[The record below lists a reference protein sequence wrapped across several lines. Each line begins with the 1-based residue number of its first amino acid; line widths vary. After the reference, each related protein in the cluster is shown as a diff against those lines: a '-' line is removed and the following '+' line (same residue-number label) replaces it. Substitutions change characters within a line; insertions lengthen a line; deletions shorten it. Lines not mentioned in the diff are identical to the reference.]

1 MGQNIKIEPAYSMK
15 PGVTVMKDGVII
27 SAVFRG
33 PEPCGL
39 VLYRKKDGGE
49 VNILFTD
56 EHRFGSLYSVRIS
69 YIDPSEWCYRLFCG
83 STFFIDPCS
92 RSIES
97 VQIGE
102 ETVRAGG
109 FFYEPD
115 DKLPAYRES
124 SHPRGGETIIY
135 CLHVRGF
142 TMLAKGLKSR
152 PGTFSAAAEKAPY
165 LRELGVNAVE
175 LMPVYELQPVTR
187 PQDGPR
193 TMEDA
198 LALYPVSKDGLPIR
212 DLSVKKVNYWGY
224 SRGFY
229 YAPNSAFGTPGYEGG
244 PQKEFADMV
253 EKFHSEGI
261 SVYLQLYFPM
271 SVTSQ
276 RQIEI
281 ARFYVTHYA
290 VDGFRLMGNITDIR
304 AFASDPIL
312 SGVRLFHTDFP
323 YSEIEGM
330 DAENPESGAVE
341 TYDLFSYND
350 RFSTLIRRFCKSD
363 DYVMRE
369 FLYEFFKVP
378 AGHGNV
384 HYVCSTDGFTLRD
397 LVSYNDR
404 HNEPNGEGG
413 NDGIRDNYSWNCGSE
428 GDSDRED
435 VLRLRRNQIRNF
447 LTLLFLSQSTPM
459 INAGDECFNTQNG
472 NNNPY
477 CQDNETGW
485 TGWDNGDTG
494 EHIRDF
500 VRRIIRFRNEHPVF
514 SGLAPFKNTDYIG
527 CGYPDLSLHG
537 MEAWKPDLSH
547 FSHAIGICLCENYV
561 RGTKKADLIY
571 LAINMHWEKQEL
583 GLPKLAPGRR
593 WNLLVDTA
601 LEDSFIE
608 GEAIVDDQHVVEVE
622 PRSIRILCTVTS
634 NKPVKRRKKKSTA
647 KAVKPAAAE
656 ETPAATDVSE
666 AASDPGAKAA
676 AAPEAADPGA
686 KAAATEASDPDA
698 KAPDATAGAKEAD
711 AAPDT
716 GSNAQTSND
725 PESTGIGEQE
735 NEE

>member
-1 MGQNIKIEPAYSMK
+1 MGHNLKIEPAHSMM

-39 VLYRKKDGGE
+39 VLYKKADGSK
-49 VNILFTD
+49 VSILFTD
-56 EHRFGSLYSVRIS
+56 EYRFGSLYSVRITFL
-69 YIDPSEWCYRLFCG
+69 DPSEWCYRLFCG

-97 VQIGE
+97 VQIDGKK
-102 ETVRAGG
+102 VKAGG

-115 DKLPAYRES
+115 NKLPSYRENF
-124 SHPRGGETIIY
+124 HKRGGETVIY

-152 PGTFSAAAEKAPY
+152 PGTFSAAAERASY

-187 PQDGPR
+187 PQQGPR

-198 LALYPVSKDGLPIR
+198 LALYPVSKDGLPVK
-212 DLSVKKVNYWGY
+212 DLSVKTVNYWGY
-224 SRGFY
+224 TRGFY
-229 YAPNSAFGTPGYEGG
+229 YAPSSAYSTPGYEGG

-253 EKFHSEGI
+253 KRFHGEGI
-261 SVYLQLYFPM
+261 SVYLQLYFPV
-271 SVTSQ
+271 SVASQ
-276 RQIEI
+276 QQIEI

-290 VDGFRLMGNITDIR
+290 VDGFRLMGSIADIR
-304 AFASDPIL
+304 AFSSDPLL
-312 SGVRLFHTDFP
+312 SDVRLFHTDFP

-330 DAENPESGAVE
+330 DAENPESGAVL
-341 TYDLFSYND
+341 TDNLFSFND
-350 RFSTLIRRFCKSD
+350 RFSKLIRRFCKSD

-378 AGHGNV
+378 SGHGNV
-384 HYVCSTDGFTLRD
+384 HYVCSSDGFTLRD

-404 HNEPNGEGG
+404 HNEANGEGG
-413 NDGIRDNYSWNCGSE
+413 NDGTADNYSWNCGSE

-459 INAGDECFNTQNG
+459 INAGDECFNTQYG

-485 TGWDNGDTG
+485 TKWDNGETG
-494 EHIRDF
+494 DHIHEY

-537 MEAWKPDLSH
+537 QEAWKPDLSH
-547 FSHAIGICLCENYV
+547 FSHSIGICLCENYV
-561 RGTKKADLIY
+561 RGSDKTELIY

-593 WNLLVDTA
+593 WNLLIDTA

-608 GEAIVDDQHVVEVE
+608 GESIVDDQHVVEVE
-622 PRSIRILCTVTS
+622 PRSIRILCAVTS
-634 NKPVKRRKKKSTA
+634 NKPVKRRKRKKAAKEKKSENVTGTSAKTKLSGTA
-647 KAVKPAAAE
+647 AVRTEKPETETGAAVKTE
-656 ETPAATDVSE
+656 
-666 AASDPGAKAA
+666 KA
-676 AAPEAADPGA
+676 
-686 KAAATEASDPDA
+686 
-698 KAPDATAGAKEAD
+698 
-711 AAPDT
+711 
-716 GSNAQTSND
+716 
-725 PESTGIGEQE
+725 E

>member
-1 MGQNIKIEPAYSMK
+1 MGQNIKIEPAHSMK

-39 VLYRKKDGGE
+39 VLYKKVDGSE
-49 VNILFTD
+49 VRILFTD
-56 EHRFGSLYSVRIS
+56 EYRFGSLYSARIT
-69 YIDPSEWCYRLFCG
+69 YIDPYEWCYRLFCG
-83 STFFIDPCS
+83 STFFVDPCS
-92 RSIES
+92 RSIET

-102 ETVRAGG
+102 TAVRAGG
-109 FFYEPD
+109 FFYRPD
-115 DKLPAYRES
+115 DKLPAYREI
-124 SHPRGGETIIY
+124 SHRRGGETVIY

-142 TMLAKGLKSR
+142 TMLAKGLQSR

-165 LRELGVNAVE
+165 LRDLGVNAVE

-198 LALYPVSKDGLPIR
+198 LALYPVSRDGLPIR

-224 SRGFY
+224 ARGFY
-229 YAPNSAFGTPGYEGG
+229 YAPNSVFGTPGYEGG
-244 PQKEFADMV
+244 VQKEFADMINA
-253 EKFHSEGI
+253 FHREGI
-261 SVYLQLYFPM
+261 SVYLQLYFPA

-276 RQIEI
+276 QQIEI
-281 ARFYVTHYA
+281 ARFYVTRYA
-290 VDGFRLMGNITDIR
+290 VDGFRLMGNVADIR
-304 AFASDPIL
+304 AFSSDPLL
-312 SGVRLFHTDFP
+312 SDVRLFHTDFP
-323 YSEIEGM
+323 YSEIREM
-330 DAENPESGAVE
+330 DAENPESGAVL
-341 TYDLFSYND
+341 TDNLFSYSD
-350 RFSTLIRRFCKSD
+350 RFSSLIRRFCKSD

-378 AGHGNV
+378 SGHGNV
-384 HYVCSTDGFTLRD
+384 HYVCSSDGFTLRD

-413 NDGIRDNYSWNCGSE
+413 NDGPRDNYSWNCGAE

-485 TGWDNGDTG
+485 TKWDNGDTG
-494 EHIRDF
+494 DHIRDF

-537 MEAWKPDLSH
+537 TEAWKPDLSH
-547 FSHAIGICLCENYV
+547 FSHSIGICLCENYV
-561 RGTKKADLIY
+561 RGSGKADLIY

-634 NKPVKRRKKKSTA
+634 NKPVKRRKKKTA
-647 KAVKPAAAE
+647 AKVKKQEPEKGEAVDTKKMTAGPAAAAE
-656 ETPAATDVSE
+656 PNAQTPAASE
-666 AASDPGAKAA
+666 KEPAASEKEPAA
-676 AAPEAADPGA
+676 SEKETAASEKETAAV
-686 KAAATEASDPDA
+686 
-698 KAPDATAGAKEAD
+698 D
-711 AAPDT
+711 AAEAHT
-716 GSNAQTSND
+716 ALKSEEIAQT
-725 PESTGIGEQE
+725 
-735 NEE
+735 

>member
-1 MGQNIKIEPAYSMK
+1 MGQNIKIEPAHSMK

-33 PEPCGL
+33 PDPCGL
-39 VLYRKKDGGE
+39 VLYRKKDGSE
-49 VNILFTD
+49 VKILFTD
-56 EHRFGSLYSVRIS
+56 EYRFGSLYSARITF
-69 YIDPSEWCYRLFCG
+69 IDPSEWCYRLFCG
-83 STFFIDPCS
+83 STYFTDPCS
-92 RSIES
+92 TCIET

-102 ETVRAGG
+102 TTVRAGG

-124 SHPRGGETIIY
+124 LHRRGGETIIY

-142 TMLAKGLKSR
+142 TMLAKGLQSL
-152 PGTFSAAAEKAPY
+152 PGTFSAAAEKAGY
-165 LRELGVNAVE
+165 LKDLGVTAVE

-198 LALYPVSKDGLPIR
+198 LALYPVSKDGLPVK

-224 SRGFY
+224 ARGFY
-229 YAPNSAFGTPGYEGG
+229 YAPNSAYSTPGYEGG
-244 PQKEFADMV
+244 PQKEFADMIR
-253 EKFHSEGI
+253 KFHDEGI
-261 SVYLQLYFPM
+261 SVYLQLYFPA

-276 RQIEI
+276 QQIEI
-281 ARFYVTHYA
+281 AKFYVTHYA
-290 VDGFRLMGNITDIR
+290 VDGFRLMGSVADIR
-304 AFASDPIL
+304 AFSSDPLL
-312 SGVRLFHTDFP
+312 SDVHLFHTDFP
-323 YSEIEGM
+323 YSEIAGM
-330 DAENPESGAVE
+330 DAENPESGAVM
-341 TYDLFSYND
+341 TDNLFSYND
-350 RFSTLIRRFCKSD
+350 RFSKLIRRFCKSD

-378 AGHGNV
+378 AGRGNV
-384 HYVCSTDGFTLRD
+384 HYVCSSDGFTLRD

-404 HNEPNGEGG
+404 HNEANGEGG
-413 NDGIRDNYSWNCGSE
+413 NDGISDNYSWNCGAE

-435 VLRLRRNQIRNF
+435 VLQLRRNQIRNF

-459 INAGDECFNTQNG
+459 INAGDECFNTQFG

-485 TGWDNGDTG
+485 TKWENGDTG
-494 EHIRDF
+494 EHILEF
-500 VRRIIRFRNEHPVF
+500 VRRIIRFRNDHPVF

-547 FSHAIGICLCENYV
+547 FSHTIGICLCENYV
-561 RGTKKADLIY
+561 RGSGKTDLIY

-593 WNLLVDTA
+593 WNLLVDTS

-608 GEAIVDDQHVVEVE
+608 GESIVDDQHVVEVA

-634 NKPVKRRKKKSTA
+634 NKPVKRRKKKSAVRA
-647 KAVKPAAAE
+647 KKQ
-656 ETPAATDVSE
+656 
-666 AASDPGAKAA
+666 
-676 AAPEAADPGA
+676 
-686 KAAATEASDPDA
+686 
-698 KAPDATAGAKEAD
+698 KEAD
-711 AAPDT
+711 AATKEAVAAVDAETVNAVPES
-716 GSNAQTSND
+716 GSISQTSD
-725 PESTGIGEQE
+725 DLKSTGTGAKE